1 MSYRSLVAVP
11 LFVLAAPVLAGE
23 EVRYVEPPAWVEPLY
38 DGGLAESRD
47 NIPLYD
53 RQVRLEDG
61 TVTRYTDIAYWLDTT
76 QTLQQA
82 GTIQL
87 AWLPDKGDLAVH
99 RLEILRDG
107 AVIDLLADGL
117 RPEILRRE
125 RELERRSV
133 DGVLTA
139 AFAIPGLKIG
149 DVLRVTSSSSLRDQA
164 LAGEMQFAEGIV
176 AEPTKIGLGRLR
188 LSWPESAPIQ
198 WKTLGDV
205 AAPESWNESGY
216 TVLDFSLPVAEP
228 DPMPEDAPG
237 RFTVGPQIQVGSF
250 TDWAHVSQ
258 SMSRYFTTEGTIAPG
273 GAIASEVARI
283 EQATDVP
290 LERAAMALRMVQDE
304 VSYLLNGMD
313 GGNYLPQAPELTWAN
328 RYGDCKAKSL
338 LLLAMLRAMGIEA
351 EAVLVDSDNGDA
363 VAISQPIPGAFD
375 HMIVRAHIAGTDYW
389 LDGTNDGSRLATID
403 EVPDFG
409 WALPIRSEGAD
420 LIPVTQRWPQA
431 PDRLLKVTYDMS
443 AGVDMPV
450 LYTADIEF
458 RGSMGARWRTEAAL
472 DDQMIVVGAATKY
485 LEDVIGGVVYDARIT
500 YDDEAGVA
508 RLVAEGMAFDQFEF
522 DRGVASHY
530 VTGATTNW
538 SFQPDRAR
546 SAWREIPYRT
556 GGPLTM
562 AEQWTYQ
569 LPENSDAVQ
578 LSGIDTLDEL
588 AAGTRFTR
596 AAELGEET
604 FEFRDSTSYV
614 PIEIPAA
621 ELGDARRAIRRIAS
635 GDPVLRI
642 EGPARLWELDDKT
655 IARRLQPHIDGAS
668 KLIELKSDMAAFH
681 AFRGTLLTLARD
693 YEDAIADLDRA
704 IDLEGSA
711 ELYLLRGEAYN
722 AMGEYDLALA
732 DAQTAFDLQGDFEYA
747 SNLALRLS
755 QAGRADEALD
765 LLDRLGL
772 SGDEGVD
779 VDTAWAEMSGHADR
793 AAEAWDRLQVALDR
807 QPDDVSLLNSQC
819 WTAGIWSYQLELAE
833 EVCDRAV
840 AVSGNA
846 PGVLDSR
853 ALAYYRLGRKD
864 EAMADLE
871 AALAQEPGQAAS
883 LFLRGL
889 IRLENGDKS
898 GREDL
903 IYARRIE
910 PGIDRQYKGYGL
922 VPR

>member
-1 MSYRSLVAVP
+1 LSYRSLAAVP
-11 LFVLAAPVLAGE
+11 LFVLAAPVMAGE
-23 EVRYVEPPAWVEPLY
+23 DVRYVEPPAWVEPLY

-61 TVTRYTDIAYWLDTT
+61 TVTRYTDIAYWLDTA
-76 QTLQQA
+76 QTLQQL

-87 AWLPDKGDLAVH
+87 AWLPDKGDLAIH

-107 AVIDLLADGL
+107 AVIDLLAEGL

-139 AFAIPGLKIG
+139 AFTIPGLKIG
-149 DVLRVTSSSSLRDQA
+149 DVLRVTSSSTLRDQA

-205 AAPESWNESGY
+205 AAPESRNESGF
-216 TVLDFSLPVAEP
+216 TVLDFNLPVVEP
-228 DPMPEDAPG
+228 DPMPEDAPS
-237 RFTVGPQIQVGSF
+237 RFKVLPQIQVGSF
-250 TDWAHVSQ
+250 ADWAHVSR
-258 SMSRYFTTEGTIAPG
+258 SMSRYYTTEDAIAPG
-273 GAIASEVARI
+273 GAIAREVARI

-313 GGNYLPQAPELTWAN
+313 GGNYLPQSPDLTWAN

-375 HMIVRAHIAGTDYW
+375 HMIVRAHIAGKDYW
-389 LDGTNDGSRLATID
+389 LDGTNAGTRLATID

-409 WALPIRSEGAD
+409 WALPIRSEGAG
-420 LIPVTQRWPQA
+420 LIPVEQRWPKT
-431 PDRLLKVTYDMS
+431 PDRVLKMTYDMS

-450 LYTADIEF
+450 LYTADIEL
-458 RGSMGARWRTEAAL
+458 RGSMGARWRTEAAQ
-472 DDQMIVVGAATKY
+472 DDPMTVVGAATKY
-485 LEDVIGGVVYDARIT
+485 LEDIVGGLVYDARIT
-500 YDDEAGVA
+500 YDDEAGIA
-508 RLVAEGMAFDQFEF
+508 RLVAKGMTFDQFEF
-522 DRGVASHY
+522 DRGVASYY
-530 VTGATTNW
+530 VTGATTDW

-556 GGPLTM
+556 GGPVTM
-562 AEQWTYQ
+562 QEHWTYH
-569 LPENSDAVQ
+569 LPEGSDAVK
-578 LSGIDTLDEL
+578 LTGIDALDEL
-588 AAGTRFTR
+588 AAGVRFKRDTSL
-596 AAELGEET
+596 ADGT

-614 PIEIPAA
+614 PAEIPAA
-621 ELGDARRAIRRIAS
+621 ELGDARRAIRRISS

-642 EGPARLWELDDKT
+642 ESPERLWELDDKT
-655 IARRLQPHIDGAS
+655 IARRLKPHIDGAS
-668 KLIELKSDMAAFH
+668 ALIELKSDMAAFH

-693 YEDAIADLDRA
+693 YEEAIVEFDRA

-711 ELYLLRGEAYN
+711 DLYVLRAEVYN
-722 AMGEYDLALA
+722 AMGKYDLALM
-732 DAQTAFDLQGDFEYA
+732 DAQTAFDLQGDFQHAA
-747 SNLALRLS
+747 SLAGGLS
-755 QAGRADEALD
+755 LAGRADEALD

-772 SGDEGVD
+772 SGDEGVG
-779 VDTAWAEMSGHADR
+779 VDAAWAEISGYADR
-793 AAEAWDRLQVALDR
+793 AAEAWDRLQIALDR

-819 WTAGIWSYQLELAE
+819 WTAGTWSYQLELAE

-889 IRLENGDKS
+889 IRLERGDKS

-903 IYARRIE
+903 VYARRIE
-910 PGIDRQYKGYGL
+910 PGIDRQYKG
-922 VPR
+922 

>member
-1 MSYRSLVAVP
+1 MP

-23 EVRYVEPPAWVEPLY
+23 DVRYIEPPAWVEPLY

-61 TVTRYTDIAYWLDTT
+61 TVTRYTDIAYWLDTA
-76 QTLQQA
+76 QALQQM

-107 AVIDLLADGL
+107 EAIDLLAGGL

-205 AAPESWNESGY
+205 AAPKSWNESGF
-216 TVLDFSLPVAEP
+216 TVLDFNLPVAEP
-228 DPMPEDAPG
+228 DPMPEDAPS
-237 RFTVGPQIQVGSF
+237 RFKVMPQIQVGSF

-258 SMSRYFTTEGTIAPG
+258 SMSRYYTTEGTIASDS
-273 GAIASEVARI
+273 AIAREVARI

-290 LERAAMALRMVQDE
+290 LERAALALRMVQDE

-375 HMIVRAHIAGTDYW
+375 HMIVRAHIAGKDYW
-389 LDGTNDGSRLATID
+389 LDGTNAGTRLATID

-420 LIPVTQRWPQA
+420 LIPVAQRWPQTS
-431 PDRLLKVTYDMS
+431 DRVLKMTYDMS

-450 LYTADIEF
+450 LYTADVEL
-458 RGSMGARWRTEAAL
+458 RGSMGARWRAEAAQ
-472 DDQMIVVGAATKY
+472 DDPMIVVGAVTKY
-485 LEDVIGGVVYDARIT
+485 LEDIIGGLVYDARIT
-500 YDDEAGVA
+500 YDDEAGIA
-508 RLVAEGMAFDQFEF
+508 RLVAKGMTFDQFEF
-522 DRGVASHY
+522 DRGVASYY

-546 SAWREIPYRT
+546 SAWRDIPYRT
-556 GGPLTM
+556 GGPVTM
-562 AEQWTYQ
+562 EEHWTYR
-569 LPENSDAVQ
+569 LPEGSDVVQ
-578 LSGIDTLDEL
+578 LTGVEALDEL
-588 AAGTRFTR
+588 AAGVRFKR
-596 AAELGEET
+596 ASSLAEGT
-604 FEFRDSTSYV
+604 FEFRDSTSFI
-614 PIEIPAA
+614 PAEIPAA

-642 EGPARLWELDDKT
+642 ENPKRHWELDDKV
-655 IARRLQPHIDGAS
+655 IARRLQPHIEGAS
-668 KLIELKSDMAAFH
+668 ALTELKADLAVFH
-681 AFRGTLLTLARD
+681 TFRGTMLTFARD
-693 YEDAIADLDRA
+693 YEEAIVEFDRA

-711 ELYLLRGEAYN
+711 DLYVLRGGVYN

-732 DAQTAFDLQGDFEYA
+732 DAQTAFDLQGDLEYA
-747 SNLALRLS
+747 ASLAEGLS
-755 QAGRADEALD
+755 LAGRADEALD

-772 SGDEGVD
+772 SGDEGVG
-779 VDTAWAEMSGHADR
+779 VDTAWAEISGHADR
-793 AAEAWDRLQVALDR
+793 AAEAWDRLQIALDR

-819 WTAGIWSYQLELAE
+819 WTAGIWSYQIELAE

-883 LFLRGL
+883 LFMRGL
-889 IRLENGDKS
+889 IRLEDGDKR

-903 IYARRIE
+903 VYARRIE
-910 PGIDRQYKGYGL
+910 PGIDRLYKGYGL